1 MSQADSLVPKDAG
14 LLESPSQ
21 LDASHRISE
30 DPSERW
36 EKAWQWCCERLN
48 PIVIKEIRQSLKSRQ
63 FTISFGLTL
72 VAAVGWT
79 ILAVALMVPRL
90 YYIPGGL
97 PLLFG
102 FFCILAVPLLI
113 IIPFTAF
120 RSLTSET
127 EDGTFELLR
136 ISALSSTQ
144 IIYGKM
150 SSASVQILLY
160 LSALAPCIVL
170 TYLLRGV
177 GLLTILLF
185 LGGTVLVSILETAF
199 ALALAAVSTSRLV
212 QTGVTVLFLIALL
225 FIGFGWMTFVT
236 AGLSEGSGEVEN
248 GASAFAL
255 GIFGA
260 LTIVAL
266 LITLALRSAAAAIDF
281 ASENSSTPV
290 RLRLLGLIVVCLF
303 WLCMGVVAFEDLT
316 AFYVCTII
324 LFCLFGFVGG
334 LVTGER
340 GVISPRTRRTL
351 PRTFLGRVFL
361 TWLYPGAGL
370 GYMFLISLFA
380 GWCVTVAAGELYFQS
395 SYGSEFSDFSI
406 TVLGYVLLC
415 YLAMYLGLNRLLML
429 AVPRQM
435 PSRMMVSVTL
445 LIVVVLLAHLI
456 PLLAVYYANDY
467 RDPVYGLHQV
477 FNVYWTMLTI
487 SDGDFIGSQ
496 TSVLIMLTLFA
507 VCIFG
512 LNLALVTR
520 DVMLVRVVDPPRVA
534 EEKRQDEP
542 PMPEPIDPLA

>member
-1 MSQADSLVPKDAG
+1 MSQADSLFPGDAG
-14 LLESPSQ
+14 IPESPSQ
-21 LDASHRISE
+21 LDASHRIAE
-30 DPSERW
+30 DPKERW
-36 EKAWQWCCERLN
+36 EQSWQWCCERLN

-72 VAAVGWT
+72 IAAVGWT

-160 LSALAPCIVL
+160 LSAIAPCIVL

-260 LTIVAL
+260 LTIVTL

-290 RLRLLGLIVVCLF
+290 RLRILWLITVCLF
-303 WLCMGVVAFEDLT
+303 WLSMAVVAFEDLT

-324 LFCLFGFVGG
+324 LFCVFGFVGG

-380 GWCVTVAAGELYFQS
+380 GWCATVAAGELYFQS
-395 SYGSEFSDFSI
+395 RYSSEFEDFSI

-415 YLAMYLGLNRLLML
+415 YLAMYLGINRLLML

-435 PSRMMVSVTL
+435 TSRMMVSVTL
-445 LIVVVLLAHLI
+445 LIVIVLLAHLI

-477 FNVYWTMLTI
+477 FNVYWTMITI
-487 SDGDFIGSQ
+487 SDGDFIGLH
-496 TSVLIMLTLFA
+496 TGVLVMLTLFA
-507 VCIFG
+507 VCVFG

-534 EEKRQDEP
+534 EEKRQDAP
-542 PMPEPIDPLA
+542 PIPEPIDPLA